1 VPLSAPGD
9 SAEAPQ
15 VSLEPN
21 GNAVAVWSRTDATP
35 RVIQGAER
43 PAGGG
48 WLPPALISVVGQSA
62 NEPQVASDSVGNS
75 VAVWAR
81 EDGANTIVQAA
92 AHDGHG
98 PELRSLLVPAAGT
111 VKEVLAF
118 SVSPFD
124 VWSPV
129 GAASWD
135 FGDEGGAGGNA
146 VTHSFARPG
155 TYPVTATAADD
166 LGNSSAAAGS
176 VTIYPKPSAGR
187 NVRVRRGKGLLRLR
201 CPSPAGYSGA
211 LRLIAAVKVGRSDRK
226 ATRRRRIG
234 RADFAIPGAATTTI
248 RVPITAK
255 GRAAAAAAGRRG
267 LKAQLTGPG
276 VKHRIVVLYS
286 TR

>member
-1 VPLSAPGD
+1 
-9 SAEAPQ
+9 
-15 VSLEPN
+15 
-21 GNAVAVWSRTDATP
+21 
-35 RVIQGAER
+35 
-43 PAGGG
+43 
-48 WLPPALISVVGQSA
+48 
-62 NEPQVASDSVGNS
+62 
-75 VAVWAR
+75 
-81 EDGANTIVQAA
+81 
-92 AHDGHG
+92 
-98 PELRSLLVPAAGT
+98 
-111 VKEVLAF
+111 VKQELAF

-135 FGDEGGAGGNA
+135 FSDEGGAGGDA

-155 TYPVTATAADD
+155 TYAVTATAADD
-166 LGNSSAAAGS
+166 LGNSTAASGS
-176 VTIYPKPSAGR
+176 VRIYPKPNAGR
-187 NVRVRRGKGLLRLR
+187 NVRVRRGKGLLRLH

-211 LRLIAAVKVGRSDRK
+211 LRLIAAVKVGGGDRK

-234 RADFAIPGAATTTI
+234 KADFAIPGSATTTI

-255 GRAAAAAAGRRG
+255 GRAAAAAAGKRG